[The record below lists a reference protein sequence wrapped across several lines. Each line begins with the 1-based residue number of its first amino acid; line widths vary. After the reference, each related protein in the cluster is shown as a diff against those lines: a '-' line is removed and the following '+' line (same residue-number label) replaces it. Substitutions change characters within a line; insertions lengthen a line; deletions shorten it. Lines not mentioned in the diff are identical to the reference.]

1 MFFGLFK
8 KKPKGPAF
16 VRVEPLGVDVE
27 VPPNQSLLQAVLEAG
42 YDFPHSCKVGT
53 CMSCRCRL
61 ISGKVNAIRDFSY
74 VLSGEELR
82 AGYILACQAKVPAG
96 TQVVVEM
103 EVDANRPQFETITA
117 TGHIVAQQPLTHDIV
132 ELKVDLIPTSQ
143 PMRYAAG
150 QYASLRREG
159 LDRDREYSFAAAPS
173 ADGVHQLTFF
183 IRHVP
188 GGAFTDWLFA
198 ESRIGS
204 PLQVSGPG
212 GDFWL
217 RPDDSP
223 LVFIAG
229 GSGLAPILSIL
240 ENAVQTGCK
249 RDVTFLFG
257 ARAQRDLY
265 KCDVIEAIGKQW
277 QGAFSF
283 IPVLSDEPADSNWQ
297 GKRGLVTEYLTSEH
311 VNQLGACHAYLC
323 GPPRM
328 IDSAMTQL
336 YAAGIPEAHIHYDKF
351 LDASSLKA

>member
-1 MFFGLFK
+1 MFGFFK
-8 KKPKGPAF
+8 KKPKGPAT
-16 VRVEPLGVDVE
+16 VRVEPMGIEVE
-27 VPPNQSLLQAVLEAG
+27 VPAGQSMLQAVLEAG

-82 AGYILACQAKVPAG
+82 AGYILACQAKVPTG

-103 EVDANRPQFETITA
+103 EIDVNRPHYEAVTTSGVIASQR
-117 TGHIVAQQPLTHDIV
+117 PLTHDIV
-132 ELKVDLIPTSQ
+132 ELKIDLDPAGEAIN
-143 PMRYAAG
+143 YAAG
-150 QYASLRREG
+150 QYASLRQAG
-159 LDRDREYSFAAAPS
+159 LDRDREYSFAAAPV
-173 ADGVHQLTFF
+173 AGGARQLTFF
-183 IRHVP
+183 VRHVP

-198 ESRIGS
+198 EPRVGQ

-217 RPDDSP
+217 RPDDAP

-240 ENAVQTGCK
+240 EAALQEGST
-249 RDVTFLFG
+249 RDALFLFG

-265 KCDVIEAIGKQW
+265 QVEAIQRIAAQW
-277 QGAFSF
+277 KGNFKF
-283 IPVLSDEPADSNWQ
+283 VPVLSDEPADSGWQ
-297 GKRGLVTEYLTSEH
+297 GSRGLVTEYLVPAH
-311 VNQLGACHAYLC
+311 VPELGARHAYLC

-328 IDSAMTQL
+328 IDAAMTQL

-351 LDASSLKA
+351 LDASSLQA